1 MSGSVFAGNCL
12 NNSNIIFSRP
22 SLYEEEEILSDL
34 SDSEMKALKKD
45 KAFMRIWDGGIM
57 TGCDLQIRGIV
68 TVDERGRLYINGR
81 RFTRS
86 SWSWRP
92 PPIIRHQGRMAK
104 DYPDPMNEHP
114 RIRVEDENGD
124 LVWQD
129 KCVCGGE
136 LIKDHRGYLYCMKCN
151 IIYE

>member
-1 MSGSVFAGNCL
+1 MCGTLPKQIAQN
-12 NNSNIIFSRP
+12 NIIFSQN
-22 SLYEEEEILSDL
+22 YINEEDEILSEDEL
-34 SDSEMKALKKD
+34 KLLKKD
-45 KAFMRIWDGGIM
+45 RAFMRIWDGGIIGEK
-57 TGCDLQIRGIV
+57 TPLYIKSIV
-68 TVDERGRLYINGR
+68 SVDEKNRLYLNGR

-114 RIRVEDENGD
+114 HIRVEDERGD
-124 LVWQD
+124 LIWTD

-136 LIKDHRGYLYCMKCN
+136 LLKDHRGYLYCIKCN